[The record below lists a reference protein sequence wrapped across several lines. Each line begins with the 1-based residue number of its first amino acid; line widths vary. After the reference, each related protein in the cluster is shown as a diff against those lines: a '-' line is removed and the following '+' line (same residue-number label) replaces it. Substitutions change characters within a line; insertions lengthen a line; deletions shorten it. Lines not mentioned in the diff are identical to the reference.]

1 MATKKDVETN
11 ATAAEEV
18 QAVAVAPAVSV
29 EAEVKPEPKKRGR
42 KPGSKNKNVGK
53 KAEKKTEK
61 KTEKK
66 ADKKE
71 TKAVKEVKTEKRAT
85 KTQAQ
90 VYIQYLGAEYDID
103 EIKAAVK
110 AAYEAEGHRVSS
122 IKSLNLYIKPEE
134 KKAYYVINDKAVGSV
149 EL

>member
-11 ATAAEEV
+11 AAAVEEV
-18 QAVAVAPAVSV
+18 QAAVVAPAAPA

-42 KPGSKNKNVGK
+42 KPGSKNKNAEK
-53 KAEKKTEK
+53 KADKKTEK

-66 ADKKE
+66 ANKKE
-71 TKAVKEVKTEKRAT
+71 TKAVKEVKTDNKAA

-90 VYIQYLGAEYDID
+90 VYIQFLGAEYDVD
-103 EIKAAVK
+103 EIKVAAK
-110 AAYEAEGHRVSS
+110 AAYEAEGHRAAS
-122 IKSLNLYIKPEE
+122 IKSLKLYIKPEE